1 MESFP
6 IEGADYFIVL
16 AEMPPKVYAY
26 VRSNGD
32 TTYTIYL
39 DPRRDIDHLLDDWE
53 HEIWH
58 ILRNDLFSDDPV
70 LVLEAAV

>member
-1 MESFP
+1 MENFP

-16 AEMPPKVYAY
+16 MRMPPKIYAY

-39 DPRRDIDHLLDDWE
+39 DPRRDFDHLLDDWE
-53 HEIWH
+53 HEVWH

-70 LVLEAAV
+70 WVLEAAV

>member
-16 AEMPPKVYAY
+16 IHMPPKIYAY

-39 DPRRDIDHLLDDWE
+39 DPSRDFDHLLDDWE
-53 HEIWH
+53 HEVWH
-58 ILRNDLFSDDPV
+58 ILRNDLFSNDPV
-70 LVLEAAV
+70 WVLEAAV